1 MKLLVVED
9 SQRLRLSLTQGL
21 AKLGYAVD
29 AVGNGREAMQ
39 FLSNVD
45 YDVVILDIMLPQL
58 DGLSVLKKMRAQQ
71 HRAHVLILSAKDQT
85 QDRIDGLRQGADDY
99 LVKPF
104 SFDEL
109 QARIGA
115 MLRRSYNQK
124 NPLVRLGALEYN
136 MALKVLSYAGQPIP
150 LTPHELSLF
159 EYLLLNRGRV
169 IEYGQLV
176 YRLYNSDTSVSRNAL
191 EAHVSALRKKLN
203 AQGVRDLVKTRR
215 GFGYYIEIPAPAS
228 TALD

>member
-1 MKLLVVED
+1 MKLLIVED
-9 SQRLRLSLTQGL
+9 SQRLRSSLTQGL
-21 AKLGYAVD
+21 TKLGHAVD
-29 AVGNGREAMQ
+29 AVANGREAIHYI
-39 FLSNVD
+39 STVD

-58 DGLSVLKKMRAQQ
+58 DGLSVLKQMRSQQ
-71 HRAHVLILSAKDQT
+71 NKAYVLILSAKDQT
-85 QDRIDGLRQGADDY
+85 QDRIDGLRLGADDY

-124 NPLVRLGALEYN
+124 SPLVQLGALAYN
-136 MALKVLSYAGQPIP
+136 TALKVLSYAGQPIP

-169 IEYGQLV
+169 VEYGQLER
-176 YRLYNSDTSVSRNAL
+176 RLYNSDASVSRNAI
-191 EAHVSALRKKLN
+191 EAHISSLRKKLN
-203 AQGVRDLVKTRR
+203 SHGARDLVKTRR
-215 GFGYYIEIPAPAS
+215 GFGYYIEIPATPS
-228 TALD
+228 TALH